1 LNAITSSQPEDPAD
15 RTARHLRMLA
25 ELEELGM
32 RLARATAAKA
42 LADLAEPEQPDAAEE
57 PAEAPQSAPL
67 TTEAPPEAAQ
77 AAARRPAQSRSP
89 STPRKIDPV
98 LAFIRIAAAIR
109 ELIALEAG
117 LAAGPATQKGLLSPT
132 LRADPRRAFLR
143 EGFLLVTENQTDRA
157 ALRRLASDRCDEI
170 LEADPERTKTLP
182 SIFFPLCEEL
192 GIEPDTSKLSDEI
205 IGMDLYTEEDH
216 QAFLAKYP
224 DWSPIPKPRAT
235 SPP

>member
-1 LNAITSSQPEDPAD
+1 
-15 RTARHLRMLA
+15 MLA

-32 RLARATAAKA
+32 NLARATAAKA
-42 LADLAEPEQPDAAEE
+42 LADLAEPEQPE
-57 PAEAPQSAPL
+57 PAEQPLEALSAEPL
-67 TTEAPPEAAQ
+67 TAEPPPEAAQ
-77 AAARRPAQSRSP
+77 PPARRPRP
-89 STPRKIDPV
+89 SGTTRKIDPV

-117 LAAGPATQKGLLSPT
+117 LAAGPATKSGIISPT
-132 LRADPRRAFLR
+132 LRADRRRPFLQDAIQ
-143 EGFLLVTENQTDRA
+143 LVTEHHSDRT
-157 ALRRLASDRCDEI
+157 ALRRAMNTRSDEI
-170 LEADPERTKTLP
+170 LEADPDQKQTLP
-182 SIFFPLCEEL
+182 KIFFPLCEEL

-216 QAFLAKYP
+216 RAFLEKYP